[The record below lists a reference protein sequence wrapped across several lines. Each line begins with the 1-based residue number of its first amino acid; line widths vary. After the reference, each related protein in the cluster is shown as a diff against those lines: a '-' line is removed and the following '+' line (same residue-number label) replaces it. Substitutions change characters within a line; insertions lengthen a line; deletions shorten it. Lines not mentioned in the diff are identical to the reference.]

1 MAIFL
6 FSLAGIIA
14 LLVILNF
21 VSYRIFGAR
30 IRNRRKTWD
39 LNICCGRTDGGGVNA
54 DIVKHADVPNY
65 VHVDDIYEL
74 PFRTGQFEHV
84 LCSHTLEHV
93 EDPEAFF
100 QELSRVAKEVTIV
113 LPPLWDLSAV
123 LNVFEHKW
131 IFLSFRKEHH
141 TLPRHIKLPFA
152 WPLQKKLGQRIKA

>member
-14 LLVILNF
+14 VLVLLNF
-21 VSYRIFGAR
+21 VSYRLFGAR
-30 IRNRRKTWD
+30 IRNRREKWD

-54 DIVKHADVPNY
+54 DIVKHAEVPNY
-65 VHVDDIYEL
+65 VQVEDIYDL
-74 PFRTGQFEHV
+74 PFRTGQFENV

-100 QELSRVAKEVTIV
+100 EELSRVAKEVTIV

-131 IFLSFRKEHH
+131 IFFSF
-141 TLPRHIKLPFA
+141 
-152 WPLQKKLGQRIKA
+152 